1 MNAPQKPYVGATVL
15 LISAAIAAC
24 VPASALAQVPV
35 FEVDATWPKPLPN
48 NWIAGLTLGVH
59 VDSNDQIWVVQ
70 NFGTLGRIELGA
82 VQDPPIAECC
92 VPAPAVM
99 VFDTDGNVV
108 KTWEGP
114 GEGYV
119 WPLPTEP
126 GSADGVHN
134 VFVDHNDF
142 VWVST
147 HSHHNINKFAPDGSH
162 VLTIGDPDRNGGSND
177 TSLLGGPAGLY
188 VHPRTNELYVS
199 DGYVNHRVIVF
210 DAETGEYKRHW
221 GAYGER
227 PDDSAVRPYDPDA
240 PVARQF
246 SNVHGLN
253 VSRDD
258 LVYVADRGN
267 NRIQVFTLSGE
278 FVTEKIIAPRTLGS
292 GVPFDIE
299 FSPDPEQTFLYVA
312 DGTNMKV
319 RILQRDNL
327 EIVGEFGRAGRQAGQ
342 FTRVHSLGVDS
353 RGNIYTAEAADGR
366 RLQKFTP
373 R

>member
-1 MNAPQKPYVGATVL
+1 MNAPQKPYVGATML
-15 LISAAIAAC
+15 LISVAIASC
-24 VPASALAQVPV
+24 VPAPALAQVPV

-82 VQDPPIAECC
+82 IQDPPIAECC

-108 KTWEGP
+108 KTREGP

-177 TSLLGGPAGLY
+177 TSLLGGPAGLN
-188 VHPRTNELYVS
+188 VNPRTNELYVA

-227 PDDSAVRPYDPDA
+227 PDDSAVRRYDPDA

-253 VSRDD
+253 VSNDD

>member
-1 MNAPQKPYVGATVL
+1 MKASQKLYVGAAVL
-15 LISAAIAAC
+15 LISAAIASSC
-24 VPASALAQVPV
+24 VPTPALAQVPV
-35 FEVDATWPKPLPN
+35 YEVDATWPKPLLN

-59 VDSNDQIWVVQ
+59 VDSYDQIWVAQ
-70 NFGTLGRIELGA
+70 NYGALGPIELGA
-82 VQDPPIAECC
+82 IQAPPVAECC
-92 VPAPAVM
+92 VPAPRLM
-99 VFDTDGNVV
+99 VFDTDGRVV

-119 WPLPTEP
+119 WPD
-126 GSADGVHN
+126 AVHN

-142 VWVST
+142 VWT
-147 HSHHNINKFAPDGSH
+147 SHYNRHHINKFAPDGSH

-177 TSLLGGPAGLY
+177 TSTLGGAAGLY

-210 DAETGEYKRHW
+210 DAETGGYKRHW

-253 VSRDD
+253 VSDDD

-278 FVTEKIIAPRTLGS
+278 FVTEKIIAPWTLGS
-292 GVPFDIE
+292 GVAFDIE

-312 DGTNMKV
+312 DGTNMKI

-327 EIVGEFGRAGRQAGQ
+327 EIVGEFGRAGRQVGQ
-342 FTRVHSLGVDS
+342 FTRVHSMGIDS